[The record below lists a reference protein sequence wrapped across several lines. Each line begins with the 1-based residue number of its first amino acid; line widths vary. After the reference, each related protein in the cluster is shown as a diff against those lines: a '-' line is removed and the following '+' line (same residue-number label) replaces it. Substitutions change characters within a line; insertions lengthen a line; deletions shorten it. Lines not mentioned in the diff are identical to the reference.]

1 MPWLV
6 LRYRE
11 NVFMTDRL
19 YLDALDL
26 CACKVLEDEPTL
38 GVNFP
43 YVTAPSG
50 EWVTMPASLSA
61 GYRGANWSHGNW
73 FCGFWVGLLLIS
85 YLRTG
90 DGKYLQLA
98 DQRLL
103 LVAPRAAD
111 GNTHDIGFIFYPSA
125 IAAHHITGN
134 KGYGDLALRAAEQL
148 RRRLIITPKGSYIS
162 SWGPLDDERG
172 RRSSAIDTMANLPL
186 LYWAGLYGRDA
197 SFVLAGEAHAIMT
210 RNAFIRPDHS
220 TYHAVEYDLA
230 TGERRR
236 GFTFQGSADESCWP
250 RGQAW
255 AIYGYVRTAE
265 ATGRREYLDLAETLA
280 DYYLRRTGADLVP
293 FWDFDDPNIPD
304 APRDS
309 AASAIVASALLDLSA
324 LHPDE
329 QKAARWASQARSL
342 LTALCQHYL
351 ATEPAHRGLLRQG
364 CYSKPH
370 NEGVVSAV
378 MFGDFFFAE
387 ALCSAVMPG
396 KFRSTPKRLSA

>member
-1 MPWLV
+1 
-6 LRYRE
+6 
-11 NVFMTDRL
+11 MTERL
-19 YLDALDL
+19 FLDALDL
-26 CACKVLEDEPTL
+26 CARKLLEDESTL

-50 EWVTMPASLSA
+50 AWVTMPASLSA
-61 GYRGANWSHGNW
+61 GYRGASWSHGNW
-73 FCGFWVGLLLIS
+73 FCGFWVGLLLIG

-90 DGKYLQLA
+90 DERYLHLA

-125 IAAHHITGN
+125 AAAHHITGERR
-134 KGYGDLALRAAEQL
+134 YGNLALRAAEQL
-148 RRRLIITPKGSYIS
+148 RRRLIMTPKGSYIS

-186 LYWAGLYGRDA
+186 LYWAGHYDRDA
-197 SFVLAGEAHAIMT
+197 SFVLAGESHAIMT

-220 TYHAVEYDLA
+220 TYHAVEYDVV
-230 TGERRR
+230 TGERQR

-265 ATGRREYLDLAETLA
+265 ATGRRGYLDVAETLA
-280 DYYLRRTGADLVP
+280 EYYVRRTGPEMIP
-293 FWDFDDPNIPD
+293 FWDFDDTEIPD
-304 APRDS
+304 APKDS
-309 AASAIVASALLDLSA
+309 SATAIVASALLDLAA

-329 QKAARWASQARSL
+329 QKGARWKTQAL
-342 LTALCQHYL
+342 AMLTVLCERYL
-351 ATEPAHRGLLRQG
+351 ATEASHRGLLRQG
-364 CYSKPH
+364 CYSRPH
-370 NEGVVSAV
+370 NEGVASAV

-396 KFRSTPKRLSA
+396 KLRATPSRLAA